1 MPWSSLLSE
10 ERWARAAWSRL
21 SEPGDPSVMRW
32 IESMGAAPALAAVR
46 EGALTGTDRLQPRLS
61 ELDVERDLD
70 VAGRVGARVLI
81 PGDPEWPVGV
91 SDHRSAPLCL
101 WVRGQHDLGQ
111 ACQRSASIVGARAA
125 TRYGEEV
132 ARELAAGLADR
143 GFAIMSGAAFG
154 IDAAAHRGALA
165 VGGTTIAVL
174 AGGVDRPYPTAH
186 TSLLKA
192 IAAEG
197 LVLSEVAPGSAP
209 TRSRFLKRNR
219 IIATATGGTIVV
231 EAGLRSGSLST
242 AGEAEEHGRVVAAVP
257 GPVTSMV
264 SAGCHARIREGR
276 AQLVTDAAE
285 AAELLGRLG
294 DDLAPARSGPLMPD
308 DHLEQH
314 QRSVLEALPFRTA
327 VPASELVRLTT
338 LGLPVVMAALG
349 QLEALGMARRDGDH
363 WRKAPRSQW
372 SVGGGG

>member
-1 MPWSSLLSE
+1 MPWSTLLSE
-10 ERWARAAWSRL
+10 ERWARAAWSRV
-21 SEPGDPSVMRW
+21 SEPGDSSVVRW
-32 IESMGAAPALAAVR
+32 IESMGAAAALAAVR
-46 EGALTGTDRLQPRLS
+46 EGALTGAERLQPRLT

-81 PGDPEWPVGV
+81 PGDAEWPAGV
-91 SDHRSAPLCL
+91 SDHGSAPLCL
-101 WVRGQHDLGQ
+101 WVRGEPDLGET
-111 ACQRSASIVGARAA
+111 CQRSASIVGARAA

-143 GFAIMSGAAFG
+143 GFAVMSGAAFG

-174 AGGVDRPYPTAH
+174 ASGVDRPYPTAH
-186 TSLLKA
+186 GSLLKA
-192 IAAEG
+192 IVAQG

-219 IIATATGGTIVV
+219 IIATATSGTIVV

-242 AGEAEEHGRVVAAVP
+242 AGEAEAHGRVVAAVP

-264 SAGCHARIREGR
+264 SAGCHKWIREGR

-294 DDLAPARSGPLMPD
+294 DDLAPERHGPQSPD
-308 DHLEQH
+308 DSLQQH
-314 QRSVLEALPFRTA
+314 QKSVLDALPYRVA
-327 VPASELVRLTT
+327 VPAHELVRLTT
-338 LGLPVVMAALG
+338 LAFPVVMGSLG
-349 QLEALGMARRDGDH
+349 RLEALGMATRDGDL
-363 WRKAPRSQW
+363 WRKTPRTRW
-372 SVGGGG
+372 SMT